1 MIDSPGSVLRRG
13 CRYHNKPEPRTIR
26 RHSNNEAQMQTTVS
40 PQLAYWQTGLTPLPL
55 RRDSVPSKDTLDEK
69 TRSQRHYVDF
79 VIVNSQNSQ
88 AYHPHYHRYS
98 TTADSN
104 IEPCPTRCW
113 WNVSRETFHQHHPV
127 PGIIT
132 LSVGCVIS
140 GIHSNSPSIN
150 PPSAQHQNRRNSGVQ
165 QLLAMLRKISNR
177 TQRAVYIL
185 STNTTCV
192 GSSSSP
198 TGARHTRA

>member
-1 MIDSPGSVLRRG
+1 M
-13 CRYHNKPEPRTIR
+13 
-26 RHSNNEAQMQTTVS
+26 S
-40 PQLAYWQTGLTPLPL
+40 PQSAYKQTGRMPLPF
-55 RRDSVPSKDTLDEK
+55 RRDCVSTKDTLNEK
-69 TRSQRHYVDF
+69 TRSQRRYAVL
-79 VIVNSQNSQ
+79 VIVNPQNSQ

-98 TTADSN
+98 ATADSN
-104 IEPCPTRCW
+104 IEPCPTRHW

-150 PPSAQHQNRRNSGVQ
+150 PPSTQHQNRRNSGVQ
-165 QLLAMLRKISNR
+165 QLLAMLRKTSNR

-192 GSSSSP
+192 GSSPSP